1 MHYNKEKRYKEL
13 WSIVKGLTE
22 RGKYLIRKETILS
35 KDVELLE
42 CIEKLDEVCK
52 KILSNKIIL
61 AWIMKICMKE
71 YKEYEIYDVASMF
84 IEGEPEISNIFV
96 HRDEGNYKK
105 NVNTEKNNFNNK
117 YECVDERIL
126 GSNTEDC
133 SVTEGKVTY
142 DIRFNA
148 IIPKIGECIKLIIN
162 IEAQDNFYPGYPL
175 IKRGFYYGCR
185 MISAQYETE
194 FRESEY
200 GNIYKVYSIWI
211 CTNPPKYRQ
220 NTITGYS
227 FAEENIEG
235 NVKEKV
241 SDYDLINIIMICLGN
256 LKNMCDNK
264 LIKLLNI
271 LFSKNMSVSEKKR
284 MLENEFDIMMS
295 IELETEVRKMCTY
308 GEGIAIR
315 EYERGEREGK
325 QDAMVKSIKN
335 VMKSLSISKM
345 EAMDILLIPEKE
357 REKYFGL
364 LID

>member
-1 MHYNKEKRYKEL
+1 
-13 WSIVKGLTE
+13 
-22 RGKYLIRKETILS
+22 
-35 KDVELLE
+35 
-42 CIEKLDEVCK
+42 
-52 KILSNKIIL
+52 
-61 AWIMKICMKE
+61 
-71 YKEYEIYDVASMF
+71 
-84 IEGEPEISNIFV
+84 
-96 HRDEGNYKK
+96 
-105 NVNTEKNNFNNK
+105 
-117 YECVDERIL
+117 
-126 GSNTEDC
+126 
-133 SVTEGKVTY
+133 
-142 DIRFNA
+142 
-148 IIPKIGECIKLIIN
+148 
-162 IEAQDNFYPGYPL
+162 
-175 IKRGFYYGCR
+175 
-185 MISAQYETE
+185 
-194 FRESEY
+194 
-200 GNIYKVYSIWI
+200 
-211 CTNPPKYRQ
+211 
-220 NTITGYS
+220 
-227 FAEENIEG
+227 
-235 NVKEKV
+235 
-241 SDYDLINIIMICLGN
+241 MICLGN

>member
-1 MHYNKEKRYKEL
+1 M
-13 WSIVKGLTE
+13 
-22 RGKYLIRKETILS
+22 IRKETILS

-71 YKEYEIYDVASMF
+71 YKEYEIYDIASMF

-126 GSNTEDC
+126 GSNIEDC
-133 SVTEGKVTY
+133 SVT
-142 DIRFNA
+142 
-148 IIPKIGECIKLIIN
+148 
-162 IEAQDNFYPGYPL
+162 
-175 IKRGFYYGCR
+175 
-185 MISAQYETE
+185 
-194 FRESEY
+194 
-200 GNIYKVYSIWI
+200 
-211 CTNPPKYRQ
+211 
-220 NTITGYS
+220 
-227 FAEENIEG
+227 EG

-335 VMKSLSISKM
+335 VMRSLSISKM
-345 EAMDILLIPEKE
+345 EAMDILLIPEQE